1 MLTSDLRTVVR
12 NDSAKF
18 SCASRLKGINFDSD
32 FMESRPETSG
42 NVEGVT
48 RANSACQGGSRGSKG
63 LEAGADL
70 VLAQGL
76 VGKVEIPGGGQVT
89 PILIIWCCSRGSSS

>member
-12 NDSAKF
+12 NDSPKF

-32 FMESRPETSG
+32 FMESKSETSG

-48 RANSACQGGSRGSKG
+48 RADSTCQGGSHRSES

-76 VGKVEIPGGGQVT
+76 VGKVGIPGGGQVT
-89 PILIIWCCSRGSSS
+89 LILIVWCCSRGSSS